1 MLYNSIESAGFYVPG
16 GKALYPSSVLM
27 NAIPALVAGVE
38 RRVMVSPISD
48 LKKSSIVLAAGYIAG
63 VTEVFCMG
71 GAHSVAALA
80 YGTKTIE
87 PVNKIVGPGNAYV
100 AEAKRQVFGIVGI
113 DSIAGPSE
121 VLIVSDD
128 TSSPEH
134 IAIDL
139 LSQAEH
145 DEQAQAILI
154 TDSLEF
160 SIKVELAIEKFL
172 KDFDQ
177 SLEVII
183 LENSARTAQDAAKAL
198 DCNVGAIVKSLLFR
212 AGDDFIL
219 CLVAGDKRCSLNK
232 LKKFKDKKDISMA
245 SPEEVKTQ
253 TGYTIGGVSP
263 IGHLNKIEIIID
275 KSLERFNQLFAAAG
289 HPNCVF
295 KINFI
300 NIQKI
305 TNGKVEDIIE

>member
-1 MLYNSIESAGFYVPG
+1 MSLLD
-16 GKALYPSSVLM
+16 K
-27 NAIPALVAGVE
+27 
-38 RRVMVSPISD
+38 
-48 LKKSSIVLAAGYIAG
+48 
-63 VTEVFCMG
+63 
-71 GAHSVAALA
+71 
-80 YGTKTIE
+80 
-87 PVNKIVGPGNAYV
+87 
-100 AEAKRQVFGIVGI
+100 EAVKR
-113 DSIAGPSE
+113 A
-121 VLIVSDD
+121 
-128 TSSPEH
+128 
-134 IAIDL
+134 
-139 LSQAEH
+139 
-145 DEQAQAILI
+145 
-154 TDSLEF
+154 
-160 SIKVELAIEKFL
+160 EKFL
-172 KDFDQ
+172 KGFDQ

-275 KSLERFNQLFAAAG
+275 NSLERFNELFAAAG

-305 TNGKVEDIIE
+305 TNGKIKDIIE